1 MKELQIDIN
10 TIMDEYDKRI
20 GALNRDIVVL
30 SVQNKELLKKVEE
43 LENQLKAENNQ
54 HI

>member
-10 TIMDEYDKRI
+10 TIMDEYDKKI
-20 GALNRDIVVL
+20 SALNRDIVLL

-43 LENQLKAENNQ
+43 LETQLKTVNS
-54 HI
+54 